1 MDNHRQVSVC
11 LCVCVCVRIC
21 LWEREC
27 ACTAVHRII
36 AAPLESDMGNITKT
50 VVSSKEALAQ
60 INVPSLSGNND
71 LVYIRIFLRVYQ
83 EGCMSVR
90 GSVLLQPSLFSCC

>member
-1 MDNHRQVSVC
+1 MSV
-11 LCVCVCVRIC
+11 CVCVCVRIF

-50 VVSSKEALAQ
+50 VVSS
-60 INVPSLSGNND
+60 
-71 LVYIRIFLRVYQ
+71 
-83 EGCMSVR
+83 
-90 GSVLLQPSLFSCC
+90 